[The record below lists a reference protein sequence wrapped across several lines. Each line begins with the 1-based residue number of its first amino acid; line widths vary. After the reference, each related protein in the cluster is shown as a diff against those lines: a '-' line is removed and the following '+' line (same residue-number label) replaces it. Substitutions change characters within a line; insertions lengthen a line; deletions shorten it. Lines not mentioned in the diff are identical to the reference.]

1 MGATAIVA
9 ETSSFDGLYK
19 PSGAEFENWD
29 CKTVGEDR
37 GAFEIDGN
45 VVISLERY
53 CTLSNPVNV
62 SRMSAVL
69 FDAECAVEGTEY
81 AERIMLMPSNIGVF
95 HVTDNF
101 VAEWQRCETK

>member
-1 MGATAIVA
+1 M
-9 ETSSFDGLYK
+9 
-19 PSGAEFENWD
+19 
-29 CKTVGEDR
+29 
-37 GAFEIDGN
+37 
-45 VVISLERY
+45 ISLERY

-62 SRMSAVL
+62 TEMSAVL

-101 VAEWQRCETK
+101 VAEWHRCETK